1 MNHGKKEQGKNKEN
15 ERGKKYRIG
24 MQHNNTKGVG
34 EVGGR

>member
-1 MNHGKKEQGKNKEN
+1 MERKNGEKNKEN

-34 EVGGR
+34 GVGER